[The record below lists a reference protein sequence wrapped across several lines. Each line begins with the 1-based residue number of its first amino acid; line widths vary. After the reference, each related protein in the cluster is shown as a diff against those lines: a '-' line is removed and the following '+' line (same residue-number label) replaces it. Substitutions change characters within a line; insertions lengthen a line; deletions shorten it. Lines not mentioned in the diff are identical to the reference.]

1 MKSARSLATGFSFD
15 KYTRQARLKPSLFVI
30 LPVFAMVAVWL
41 PKVWTLLGGLAAII
55 SACGLSILLAEVARF
70 QGRKVERE
78 MIAANGEKFTT
89 IFLRHRDSTISTA
102 TKKTYHDFLMK
113 SSKGKLPSV
122 ESEQTDPVA
131 ADDCYRGAVEWL
143 LEATRSEKRF
153 PLVRAENISYGF
165 RRNLLGLK
173 RPAVLLIALCVVAN
187 VFFSIRDFQVDP
199 TRVCAGSLVSLALLA
214 VGLVWQIIIKMSFV
228 EDAGRTFALRLLAQ
242 CDVLEI
248 EKAAKGRKERAV
260 AET

>member
-1 MKSARSLATGFSFD
+1 
-15 KYTRQARLKPSLFVI
+15 
-30 LPVFAMVAVWL
+30 
-41 PKVWTLLGGLAAII
+41 
-55 SACGLSILLAEVARF
+55 
-70 QGRKVERE
+70 
-78 MIAANGEKFTT
+78 
-89 IFLRHRDSTISTA
+89 
-102 TKKTYHDFLMK
+102 
-113 SSKGKLPSV
+113 
-122 ESEQTDPVA
+122 
-131 ADDCYRGAVEWL
+131 
-143 LEATRSEKRF
+143 
-153 PLVRAENISYGF
+153 
-165 RRNLLGLK
+165 
-173 RPAVLLIALCVVAN
+173 VLLIALCVVAN